1 MATQHGIPGE
11 WARVRGT
18 VLSLWPLFVA
28 FTCLGAFAAALAI
41 GRATLLFAILFFV
54 SLAAVV
60 VLWRK
65 GVRRVASFFVGA
77 RGEERVAGLL
87 ATLPADYDV
96 FHDFVAA
103 GTPVD
108 HVVVGA
114 AGVYSIETKNWRGAI
129 TLTKDRN
136 LLVDGHVADRSPIRQ
151 TIREADAVRAELA
164 KAGWEGEITPVLCFA
179 SDTFDRGAERAGS
192 ALLINAKE
200 LCGWLKSRPEVLA
213 PAERERLVQLMA
225 AR

>member
-1 MATQHGIPGE
+1 M
-11 WARVRGT
+11 
-18 VLSLWPLFVA
+18 
-28 FTCLGAFAAALAI
+28 
-41 GRATLLFAILFFV
+41 
-54 SLAAVV
+54 
-60 VLWRK
+60 K
-65 GVRRVASFFVGA
+65 GMRHVERYFKGA
-77 RGEERVAGLL
+77 RGEERVSGILKS
-87 ATLPADYDV
+87 LPGSYHV
-96 FHDFVAA
+96 FNDFVA
-103 GTPVD
+103 GGIHVD
-108 HVVVGA
+108 HVVAGP
-114 AGVYSIETKNWRGAI
+114 AGVFAVETKYWRGTV

-151 TIREADAVRAELA
+151 TIREADAVQAELA

-179 SDTFDRGAERAGS
+179 SDTFDRGAEKAGS

>member
-1 MATQHGIPGE
+1 MARQYGVAGE

-18 VLSLWPLFVA
+18 VSSLWPLFLSFVL
-28 FTCLGAFAAALAI
+28 LGAFLSALVL
-41 GRATLLFAILFFV
+41 GGHTWLFGALFV
-54 SLAAVV
+54 ASLIAVIV
-60 VLWRK
+60 YWRK
-65 GVRRVASFFVGA
+65 GMRRVESFFRGA
-77 RGEERVAGLL
+77 RGEEQVAKVLIE
-87 ATLPADYDV
+87 LPDTYHV
-96 FHDFVAA
+96 FHDFVA
-103 GTPVD
+103 GGMHVD
-108 HVVVGA
+108 HVV
-114 AGVYSIETKNWRGAI
+114 AGPTGVFSIETKNWRGAV

-151 TIREADAVRAELA
+151 TIREADAVRTELA

>member
-1 MATQHGIPGE
+1 MAIQHGIPGE

-54 SLAAVV
+54 SLAAVA

-87 ATLPADYDV
+87 ATLSADYHV

-103 GTPVD
+103 GLPVD

-114 AGVYSIETKNWRGAI
+114 TGVYSIETKNWRGI
-129 TLTKDRN
+129 VTLTKDRN

-179 SDTFDRGAERAGS
+179 SDTFDRGAEKAGS

>member
-18 VLSLWPLFVA
+18 VLALWPLFLA
-28 FTCLGAFAAALAI
+28 FACLGAFSTALVL
-41 GRATLLFAILFFV
+41 GRFTLLFAVLFFV
-54 SLAAVV
+54 SLVAVA

-87 ATLPADYDV
+87 ATLPADYHV

-114 AGVYSIETKNWRGAI
+114 AGVYSIETKFWRGTI

-136 LLVDGHVADRSPIRQ
+136 LLVDGHLADRSPIRQ

-179 SDTFDRGAERAGS
+179 SDTFDRAAERAGS

-200 LCGWLKSRPEVLA
+200 LCGWLRSRPAVLA
-213 PAERERLVQLMA
+213 PAECERLVQLMA